1 MDHTTLMAV
10 RPNRLGGL
18 MRLFPPPTI
27 AAARL

>member
-18 MRLFPPPTI
+18 ERLFPPPAI
-27 AAARL
+27 AATRL